1 MSIVKKSGNREMID
15 LLEVVKL
22 LWHKAWLIVLVGV
35 LAAGAALACTAFLIA
50 PKYTATVTMY
60 VNNYNNKDSS
70 TTITSGDLSA
80 SAKLV
85 DTYIAII
92 KSNTLLDEVAQEAR
106 VNYSSEKIEEMITAS
121 AVDATEVF
129 DVNVTCH
136 SAAEAT
142 RIANAIATVSP
153 DRIAEIVEGS
163 SVKVIDLAEVPE
175 KRSSPSYS
183 KNTAVGLLLGVVVA
197 MGLILIREMV
207 DTRIKSEEDL
217 KEWDLPVLGVIPD
230 MSSAGKKGSYGYG
243 YGKRG

>member
-1 MSIVKKSGNREMID
+1 MSIVKKSDNKEMID
-15 LLEVVKL
+15 LLEVAKL
-22 LWHKAWLIVLVGV
+22 LWHKAWLIVLIGV
-35 LAAGAALACTAFLIA
+35 LAAGAALAGTVFLIA

-92 KSNTLLDEVAQEAR
+92 KSNTLLNEVAQEAR
-106 VNYSSEKIEEMITAS
+106 VSYSSGVLEKMITAS
-121 AVDATEVF
+121 AVDSTEVF
-129 DVNVTCH
+129 DVNVTCE

-153 DRIAEIVEGS
+153 DYIADIVEGS
-163 SVKVIDLAEVPE
+163 SVKVIDMAEVPE
-175 KRSSPSYS
+175 KRSSPSYT
-183 KNTAVGLLLGVVVA
+183 KNTAIGLLLGVVLAV
-197 MGLILIREMV
+197 GLILVREML

-217 KEWDLPVLGVIPD
+217 KEWELPVLGVIPD
-230 MSSAGKKGSYGYG
+230 LSAAGKKNSYGYG